1 MRETNYQ
8 IMSGW
13 LIAFEIACDT
23 YLRATRGQRSSCL
36 QCQQFFEIM
45 ALKTARKK
53 GVLAILASLL
63 AT

>member
-23 YLRATRGQRSSCL
+23 YVRLGVKGHRVCSVSN
-36 QCQQFFEIM
+36 FFEIM